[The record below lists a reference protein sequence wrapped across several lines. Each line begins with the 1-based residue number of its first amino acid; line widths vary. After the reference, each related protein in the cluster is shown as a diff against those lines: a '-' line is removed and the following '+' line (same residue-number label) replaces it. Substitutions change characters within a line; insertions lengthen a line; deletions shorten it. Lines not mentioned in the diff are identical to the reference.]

1 MLRKLIVL
9 VAFFGLVSVMPKPS
23 SVKELTPIIKA
34 TCQGV
39 CEPGPKTK

>member
-9 VAFFGLVSVMPKPS
+9 VAFVGFVSVMPKPL
-23 SVKELTPIIKA
+23 SVKELTPIVKS

>member
-9 VAFFGLVSVMPKPS
+9 VGFIALVSVMPKPL
-23 SVKELTPIIKA
+23 SVKELTPIVKA